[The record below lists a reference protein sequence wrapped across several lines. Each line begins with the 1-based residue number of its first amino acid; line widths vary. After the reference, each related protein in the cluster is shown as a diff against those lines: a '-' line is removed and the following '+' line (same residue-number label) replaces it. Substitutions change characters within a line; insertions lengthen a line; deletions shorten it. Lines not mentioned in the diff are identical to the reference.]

1 MKYEHI
7 SVLKDEVIEWLNPQE
22 GQNFIDCTFGR
33 GGHTKEILKKI
44 GDKGKVLA
52 IDLDTEAVNY
62 KDEKLVL
69 SLSKDLKLKVIK
81 DNFKNLKKIY
91 QENFEGLPVHG
102 ILLDLGVSSPQFD
115 DGSRGFSFRE
125 DSLLDMNFD
134 KNNEFKAVNIINEYS
149 QTELEK
155 IFKEYGEENFAK
167 KIAQN
172 IVEARKEKKI
182 ASTGQLVE
190 IIQRSIPYKFQR
202 QSKIHPATKVFQAL
216 RIAVNDEM
224 ENLRLV
230 LPQAIEILAKGG
242 RLAVISFHSLEDR
255 IVKQFFVQES
265 KTCICP
271 VEIPVCR
278 CDKKASLT
286 ILTKKPIMASD
297 EELEKNPRSRSAKM
311 RVAEKT

>member
-1 MKYEHI
+1 MHV
-7 SVLKDEVIEWLNPQE
+7 SVLKDEVVEWLNPQS

-44 GDKGKVLA
+44 GDKGRVLA
-52 IDLDTEAVNY
+52 IDLDTEAV
-62 KDEKLVL
+62 
-69 SLSKDLKLKVIK
+69 SSKVESLKLKVVQG
-81 DNFKNLKKIY
+81 NFRDLKKIY

-125 DSLLDMNFD
+125 DSMLDMNFD
-134 KNNEFKAVNIINEYS
+134 QNNEFKAVNIINEYS
-149 QTELEK
+149 QAELEK
-155 IFKEYGEENFAK
+155 IFKEYGEESFAK

-182 ASTGQLVE
+182 ESTGQLVE
-190 IIQRSIPYKFQR
+190 IIQKSIPYKFQR
-202 QSKIHPATKVFQAL
+202 QSKIHPATKTFQAL

-230 LPQAIEILAKGG
+230 LPQALEILAKGG

-265 KTCICP
+265 KACICP

-278 CDKKASLT
+278 CDKKASLI
-286 ILTKKPIMASD
+286 ILTKKPITASE
-297 EELEKNPRSRSAKM
+297 EELKKNPRSRSAKM
-311 RVAEKT
+311 RVIEKI